1 MKVRLF
7 SGFAAFAMALVLTAC
22 AAPGSQQASM
32 TIRQGKIE
40 QMMPTEIPTSHHTG
54 VGAVLGG
61 LAGVGIGSL
70 IGGGTGRDVAMVVG
84 AIGGSV
90 AGSQVAERYSKP
102 LAGQQI
108 FVRTDSGV
116 LVEVTQPVTPG
127 LRVGQRVFIEG
138 NGEGARVQPQ

>member
-1 MKVRLF
+1 MTARLF
-7 SGFAAFAMALVLTAC
+7 YRIAAFALALVLSAC
-22 AAPGSQQASM
+22 AAPGSDTGSM

-40 QMMPTEIPTSHHTG
+40 QITPTTIATSHHTG

-61 LAGVGIGSL
+61 LTGLGIGSL

-84 AIGGSV
+84 TIGGAV
-90 AGSQVAERYSKP
+90 AGGEVARRYDTP
-102 LAGQQI
+102 VAGQQI

-127 LRVGQRVFIEG
+127 LRVGQRVFIQG
-138 NGEGARVQPQ
+138 NGEAARVAPQ